1 MWFNA
6 HNTKRALNL
15 ELTTV
20 AMLMRFLDPVR
31 GVRVGVRLDDTLYD
45 VTETVGDLADWL
57 RASAGRPQTAIDEL
71 EHCARESNRA
81 YMATVVDAPPMDN
94 LPALLPPVDLQEVW
108 GTALNYRRAGNM
120 NGFVLS
126 DPELYAQAQHA
137 ERPALFYRAAAHR
150 VVPPYGA
157 AGIRRDSHNT
167 IATPE
172 LALLLNPALEV
183 VGATMAIGMTA
194 RDIARENP
202 LYLTQAT
209 VYSGACVLGPG
220 WRLGKLR
227 AFPELTICLKITRD
241 GELIYEDE
249 ANTSAI
255 QRTLP
260 SLIDHLGRIGIH
272 EDGVVLLTGTGII
285 PPPDFALQPGDAIRV
300 TTEDL
305 GALTVTARVI

>member
-1 MWFNA
+1 
-6 HNTKRALNL
+6 
-15 ELTTV
+15 
-20 AMLMRFLDPVR
+20 MLMRFLDPVR
-31 GVRVGVRLDDTLYD
+31 GARIGVRLDDTLYD
-45 VTETVGDLADWL
+45 VTETVGDLAAWL

-71 EHCARESNRA
+71 AHCARESSRA
-81 YMATVVDAPPMDN
+81 YLASVVDAPPMEN

-108 GTALNYRRAGNM
+108 GAALNYRRAANS

-126 DPELYAQAQHA
+126 DPVLYAQAQHA
-137 ERPALFYRAAAHR
+137 DRPALFYRAAAHR

-157 AGIRRDSHNT
+157 AGIRRDSQNT

-183 VGATMAIGMTA
+183 VGASLALAMTA

-202 LYLTQAT
+202 LYFTQAT
-209 VYSGACVLGPG
+209 VYNGACVLGPG

-227 AFPELTICLKITRD
+227 AFPELTIQLKITRD

-260 SLIDHLGRIGIH
+260 NLIDHLGRCGVH
-272 EDGVVLLTGTGII
+272 EDGVVLLTGTGIV
-285 PPPDFALQPGDAIRV
+285 PPPEFTLQPGDAIRV
-300 TTEDL
+300 TTDDIGVL
-305 GALTVTARVI
+305 SVTARVV